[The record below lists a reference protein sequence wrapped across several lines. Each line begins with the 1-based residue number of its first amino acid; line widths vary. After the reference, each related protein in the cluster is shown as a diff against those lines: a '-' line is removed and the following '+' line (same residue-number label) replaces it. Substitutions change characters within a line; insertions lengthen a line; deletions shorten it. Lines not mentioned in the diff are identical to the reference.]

1 VDRLF
6 ELIVGDIEKKGLL
19 VKKGTIVDASIIESR
34 TKPLSKKK
42 RKELEENP
50 SSQIDIDAHSTK
62 KGGKKYFGYKGH
74 IGVDVE
80 SGIIRKR
87 AFTSA
92 QPHDSKLKNK
102 LLSGD
107 EKAEFGDKAYT
118 NKADKGRSAARKNGK
133 YYGVLDRATRR
144 RKLSKSQKK
153 RNQKKSRVRSQVEHP
168 FGYIKEKLGY
178 RKASAKT
185 LERNGLRF
193 DFNCILYNIFR
204 ASYLLSRT

>member
-1 VDRLF
+1 MDKLF
-6 ELIVGDIEKKGLL
+6 SLIMDDIEKKGLL
-19 VKKGTIVDASIIESR
+19 VKKGTIVDASIIKSS
-34 TKPLSKKK
+34 TKPVSK
-42 RKELEENP
+42 RKRRKLEETP
-50 SSQIDIDAHSTK
+50 SSQIDTDAHSTQ

-92 QPHDSKLKNK
+92 RRHDSRLKDR

-118 NKADKGRSAARKNGK
+118 NKTDKQKARKKGK

-153 RNQKKSRVRSQVEHP
+153 NNQKKSRVRSQVEHP

-178 RKASAKT
+178 RKAVAKT
-185 LERNGLRF
+185 LERNALRF

-204 ASYLLSRT
+204 ADFLLSRT